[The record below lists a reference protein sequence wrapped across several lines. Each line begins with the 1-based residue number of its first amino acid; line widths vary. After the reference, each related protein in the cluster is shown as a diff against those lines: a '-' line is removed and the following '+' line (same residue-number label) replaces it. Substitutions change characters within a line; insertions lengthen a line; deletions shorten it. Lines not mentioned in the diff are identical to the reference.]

1 MEHDLDEQATR
12 LNTREELQH
21 VETDEFIESLEEQSH
36 IKHPQL
42 SIGNR
47 QSLSTCITWLE
58 SLKESVRGKF
68 VYGGRIW
75 TPLARHWKT
84 AFESRILM
92 SAMINFKHIEP
103 RRFLKDVSKIVLEHV
118 HCVMQR
124 YDYKNEHCFQWHEM
138 FVWIRVSPNKSIA
151 IWNFKVF
158 QCTDLREWYVSRIV
172 ESILTSLEEFQ
183 ERDSG
188 WAMSRYLMSPI

>member
-1 MEHDLDEQATR
+1 MRCLSDNIINKNSAHNDIKMTR
-12 LNTREELQH
+12 FSQITSLINSQH
-21 VETDEFIESLEEQSH
+21 GARFGWAS
-36 IKHPQL
+36 
-42 SIGNR
+42 
-47 QSLSTCITWLE
+47 ITWLE

-68 VYGGRIW
+68 VYGDRIR
-75 TPLARHWKT
+75 TPLARHRKT

-124 YDYKNEHCFQWHEM
+124 YDYKNEHCFQWRGM

-151 IWNFKVF
+151 IWKTLKSFSA
-158 QCTDLREWYVSRIV
+158 QICASGTCRVS
-172 ESILTSLEEFQ
+172 SSL
-183 ERDSG
+183 S
-188 WAMSRYLMSPI
+188 